1 MKTFLTTACLLLAL
15 TACNNNNKTNEKESN
30 KKLESKASFTLKSEK
45 KLESKPPFELW
56 DGLDCKILSLLYAV
70 EGID

>member
-1 MKTFLTTACLLLAL
+1 MKTFLTTACLLLVL

-30 KKLESKASFTLKSEK
+30 K